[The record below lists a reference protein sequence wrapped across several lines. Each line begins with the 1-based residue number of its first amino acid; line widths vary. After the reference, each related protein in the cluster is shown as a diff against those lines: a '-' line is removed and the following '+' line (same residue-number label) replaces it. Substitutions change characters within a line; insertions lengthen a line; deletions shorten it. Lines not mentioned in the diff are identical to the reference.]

1 MEKFMEEKVFK
12 PAIFRAAPVTVS
24 LIVTCTAGLALIY
37 YYLRSKAESLE
48 VSSNRVTYKSGLIAK
63 DQTDLKLDRISQVR
77 VDQSIF
83 QRMMNTGDV
92 LIYVSGDRPD
102 MTARGFVDPNGIK
115 KLIDDR
121 LYSD

>member
-12 PAIFRAAPVTVS
+12 PAIFRAAPITVS
-24 LIVTCTAGLALIY
+24 LVVMFTAGLALIY
-37 YYLRSKAESLE
+37 YYLKAKAESLV

-102 MTARGFVDPNGIK
+102 MVARGFVDPNGIK

>member
-1 MEKFMEEKVFK
+1 MEEKVFK

-37 YYLRSKAESLE
+37 YYLRSKAESLV
-48 VSSNRVTYKSGLIAK
+48 VSSNRVTYNFGVISK
-63 DQTDLKLDRISQVR
+63 DQTDIKLDRISRVR

-92 LIYVSGDRPD
+92 LVYVSGDKAD
-102 MTARGFVDPNGIK
+102 LIARGFVNPNGIK
-115 KLIDDR
+115 KLIDDQ

>member
-1 MEKFMEEKVFK
+1 MEEKVFK
-12 PAIFRAAPVTVS
+12 PAIFRAAPVWVS
-24 LIVTCTAGLALIY
+24 LVVTCTAGLALIY
-37 YYLRSKAESLE
+37 YYLKSQAESLV

>member
-1 MEKFMEEKVFK
+1 MEEKVFK

-24 LIVTCTAGLALIY
+24 LVVTCTAGLALVY
-37 YYLRSKAESLE
+37 YYLRAKSESLV

-92 LIYVSGDRPD
+92 LIYVSGDQPD
-102 MTARGFVDPNGIK
+102 MVAKGFVDPNGIK
-115 KLIDDR
+115 KLVDDR

>member
-1 MEKFMEEKVFK
+1 MEEKVFK

-24 LIVTCTAGLALIY
+24 FFVTCTAGFALIF
-37 YYLRSKAESLE
+37 YYLKSKAESLV
-48 VSSNRVTYKSGLIAK
+48 VSSNRVTYKSGLISK

-92 LIYVSGDRPD
+92 LIYVSGDKAD
-102 MTARGFVDPNGIK
+102 MVARGFVDPNGIK